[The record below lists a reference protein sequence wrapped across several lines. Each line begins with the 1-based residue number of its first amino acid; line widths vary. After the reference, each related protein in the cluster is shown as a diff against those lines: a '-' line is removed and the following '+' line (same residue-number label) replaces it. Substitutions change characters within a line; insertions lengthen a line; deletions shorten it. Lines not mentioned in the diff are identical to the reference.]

1 MIWTIAA
8 QKRVPTHP
16 TIDVAPSLTYF
27 DQEEAMPFCRKCGKE
42 NFDESVFCRF
52 CGTTLAQSSEASVQ
66 KQSSVPHGNKSL
78 TISPAIVAAMQALL
92 VLGTCAII
100 PFLLGSILGWPAGA
114 INDILPEHTCAGVQ
128 TRSWDMYSCS
138 LEAGLLAMAGP
149 AILMVFIFLLRKP
162 LNRRIGLLIPRLP
175 EMTRFLVL
183 PILATTIFT
192 IAWAGFHEDTWNETG
207 ILPQRLFPAVI
218 GLFTY
223 VVARFGPGIH
233 HARRSFFESRDKCP
247 KWIRF
252 VAVLAIPMLISVAAT
267 YQESVSQEALKEQFI
282 VLLALIVAYM
292 LISPHVKEASTGELS
307 SGKVGR
313 LQTGG
318 QAIRNFTLI
327 LGGSALTGILF
338 DQYLMDVALA
348 DCSSSELD
356 CTQTTEMAGYSA
368 TTATGGGVIGAASV
382 GLGTQ
387 IATSTA
393 STAGGL
399 SGATTLPDVG
409 GGAAGVTVPPG
420 SGPGGGMRPGSQLS
434 EGLEGELA
442 KSLSSDSELVQKLAD
457 LFPSDDDLK
466 TTAEAIRNRQI
477 EEIVATHNFGCPET
491 KLGSSL
497 IWNPIQ
503 PLFNTVADV
512 MKGSLDRAEF
522 KAPKSSEKAEKPVY
536 QPKPAPRFTE
546 EKITVGLKDLPPGKV
561 KGGRYYSAH
570 KPDHKNPFNEFIEST
585 IRANPYKTNAQKVA
599 EVVNASK
606 AYHYGNVAFNA
617 MKLLPAATRT
627 TMEGLPALLSPTPDN
642 KGSMR
647 MLTLGDKLFEE
658 NAPDLIETYGVT
670 SPADIVKDQV
680 LKPSTLNDLY
690 DKLDDARG
698 VRALITESP
707 ETRVELEAAIK
718 ESRSDNRKEELKALI
733 EIRKYFN
740 SLGGSNVTFK

>member
-8 QKRVPTHP
+8 RKWVPTHT
-16 TIDVAPSLTYF
+16 TIDVAPSLTYL
-27 DQEEAMPFCRKCGKE
+27 DQEKAMPFCRKCGKE

-52 CGTTLAQSSEASVQ
+52 CGTALTQSSDASVQ
-66 KQSSVPHGNKSL
+66 KQSSVPHSNKSL
-78 TISPAIVAAMQALL
+78 AISPAIVAAVQAVL
-92 VLGTCAII
+92 VFGTCAII
-100 PFLLGSILGWPAGA
+100 PYLFGSILGWPARA
-114 INDILPEHTCAGVQ
+114 INGLLPDHTCAGVQ

-149 AILMVFIFLLRKP
+149 VILMVLILLLRKP
-162 LNRRIGLLIPRLP
+162 LNKRIGLLIPKLP

-192 IAWAGFHEDTWNETG
+192 IVWAGFHEDTWNQTG
-207 ILPQRLFPAVI
+207 IIPQKLFPAVI

-223 VVARFGPGIH
+223 IVARFGPGIH
-233 HARRSFFESRDKCP
+233 HAWRSFFESRDKCP

-252 VAVLAIPMLISVAAT
+252 IAVLAIPMLISVAAT

-282 VLLALIVAYM
+282 VLIALIVAYM
-292 LISPHVKEASTGELS
+292 LISPHARETSTGESS
-307 SGKVGR
+307 SGKVGH

-318 QAIRNFTLI
+318 QAIRNFALI

-356 CTQTTEMAGYSA
+356 CTQTAEMAGYSA

-382 GLGTQ
+382 GLSTQ
-387 IATSTA
+387 IASTA

-399 SGATTLPDVG
+399 AGATTLPDVG
-409 GGAAGVTVPPG
+409 GGSAGVTVPLS
-420 SGPGGGMRPGSQLS
+420 SGPSGGMRPGGQLS
-434 EGLEGELA
+434 EHPEGELA

-466 TTAEAIRNRQI
+466 VTAEAIRNRHI

-491 KLGSSL
+491 KLGSPS
-497 IWNPIQ
+497 IWSP
-503 PLFNTVADV
+503 FGSVADV

-522 KAPKSSEKAEKPVY
+522 KAPKPSEKPVH
-536 QPKPAPRFTE
+536 QPKPAPPPVE
-546 EKITVGLKDLPPGKV
+546 QEITVGLKDLPHGKV

-570 KPDHKNPFNEFIEST
+570 KPDPTNPFNEFIEST

-599 EVVNASK
+599 EVVRASK
-606 AYHYGNVAFNA
+606 AYHYGDVAFKA
-617 MKLLPAATRT
+617 TKLLPAATRT

-642 KGSMR
+642 KGSML
-647 MLTLGDKLFEE
+647 MLTRDKLFEE
-658 NAPDLIETYGVT
+658 NVPDLIETYGVT
-670 SPADIVKDQV
+670 NPADIVKDQV

-698 VRALITESP
+698 IRAYIMEQP
-707 ETRVELEAAIK
+707 ETRMELEAAIN
-718 ESRSDNRKEELKALI
+718 ESRTNNRKEELKALI